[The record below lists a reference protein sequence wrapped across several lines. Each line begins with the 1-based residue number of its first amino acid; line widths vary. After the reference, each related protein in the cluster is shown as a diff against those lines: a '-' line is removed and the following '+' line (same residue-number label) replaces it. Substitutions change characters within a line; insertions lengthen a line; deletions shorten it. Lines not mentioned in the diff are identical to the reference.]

1 MRRKDGKKM
10 DGFGFIGE
18 EKGSER
24 KKVMRVCSI
33 LAWTALILM
42 WAVLAARSIGVM
54 G

>member
-1 MRRKDGKKM
+1 M
-10 DGFGFIGE
+10 DGFDFIGE
-18 EKGSER
+18 EKNREK

-33 LAWTALILM
+33 LAWMALILM

>member
-1 MRRKDGKKM
+1 M
-10 DGFGFIGE
+10 DGFGFINDE
-18 EKGSER
+18 RDKEK

>member
-1 MRRKDGKKM
+1 M
-10 DGFGFIGE
+10 DGFRFINDE
-18 EKGSER
+18 RDKEK

-33 LAWTALILM
+33 LTWTALILM

>member
-1 MRRKDGKKM
+1 M

-18 EKGSER
+18 EKGREK

-33 LAWTALILM
+33 LAWTVLILM

-54 G
+54 R